1 MSTLEHR
8 GMDHSQYA
16 QVFKAL
22 SDETRQKI
30 LVLLKDQP
38 LSVGQIVQ
46 HFPLAQPTISRHL
59 AVLRQAG
66 LVRAERS
73 RQQMIYRLVTAT
85 MQRCCDGFMKGFCR
99 QDAPQP

>member
-1 MSTLEHR
+1 MNTPEHQH
-8 GMDHSQYA
+8 MDHSQYA

-30 LVLLKDQP
+30 LVLLKQQP
-38 LSVGQIVQ
+38 LSVGEIVR

-73 RQQMIYRLVTAT
+73 RQKMIYRLVTTT
-85 MQRCCDGFMKGFCR
+85 MQQCCEGFMKGFC
-99 QDAPQP
+99 QHELA